1 MKSAPSEGPP
11 SNSFPPGQLASG
23 PGAAAAAPELLQL
36 LLVAGEQVAVTVGDA
51 GNGARRGAVGGLVGA
66 LVGHVLPELP
76 AAVRPGKRHLGLLAR
91 VGDPQVALRQDRITG
106 DRYRLDAAPRAFAIG
121 P

>member
-1 MKSAPSEGPP
+1 MSRAGRTALLGAALERPAPRG
-11 SNSFPPGQLASG
+11 GRIGSG

-36 LLVAGEQVAVTVGDA
+36 LFVAGEQVAVTVGDA

-91 VGDPQVALRQDRITG
+91 VGDPQ
-106 DRYRLDAAPRAFAIG
+106 
-121 P
+121 